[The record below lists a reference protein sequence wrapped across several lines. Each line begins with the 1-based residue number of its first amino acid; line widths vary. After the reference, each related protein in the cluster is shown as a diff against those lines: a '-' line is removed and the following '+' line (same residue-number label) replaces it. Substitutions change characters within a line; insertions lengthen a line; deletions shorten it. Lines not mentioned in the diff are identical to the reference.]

1 MLIIVNKIRDF
12 LYSDMSKADIKELIF
27 EMFPD
32 MDEATFQECFS
43 EAFCTL

>member
-1 MLIIVNKIRDF
+1 MLVIVSKIRDF

-32 MDEATFQECFS
+32 ISEETFQECFS
-43 EAFCTL
+43 DAFCTL

>member
-12 LYSDMSKADIKELIF
+12 LYSDISKADIKELIF
-27 EMFPD
+27 EMFPEV
-32 MDEATFQECFS
+32 DEVTFQECFS

>member
-12 LYSDMSKADIKELIF
+12 LYSDISKADIKELIF